1 MENKMVQTI
10 VKVAVE
16 NGIRYIKDNP
26 KRGVRNL
33 LDLGEYF
40 ASGRFQKVF
49 FDLAHEILNNE
60 DSYYYEII
68 EDLVKNTNHNNLTVF
83 GINLGYNSFT
93 YGANIIRENEKKHG
107 YNIPWSIVF
116 NFEEESANNLTGEE
130 ILNIISSGKNIG
142 IYSYMIMLGK
152 NDMWDILFDA
162 FDEYNDCAFT
172 LFVDQDIINEEMVK
186 KISNTPNLCTIV
198 LIENFEIQNNDNTTG
213 KFNMLRKHKCL
224 YGGYYRYDDSNA
236 VNITNGTA
244 SSFLASMNLN
254 FAAFMKKTGCS
265 DRVAQSI
272 SEYILNTRIKINS
285 PMLFIDFFG
294 DHARVDE
301 IISEEQCFLS
311 INSDGQVCVS
321 NIANKTK
328 HNIRN
333 ASLEEILEDT
343 MPEVKYI

>member
-16 NGIRYIKDNP
+16 NGIRYIEDNP

-60 DSYYYEII
+60 DSCYYEII
-68 EDLVKNTNHNNLTVF
+68 EDLVKNTNLNNLSVF
-83 GINLGYNSFT
+83 GINMGYNSFT
-93 YGANIIRENEKKHG
+93 YGANIIREHEKKHG

-116 NFEEESANNLTGEE
+116 NFEESSDNNLTREE
-130 ILNIISSGKNIG
+130 IINIINSGRNIG

-152 NDMWDILFDA
+152 SNIWDILFDV
-162 FDEYNDCAFT
+162 FGEYKDCAFT
-172 LFVDQDIINEEMVK
+172 LFADQNLINEDRVK
-186 KISNTPNLCTIV
+186 KISNAHNVCTLVSIY
-198 LIENFEIQNNDNTTG
+198 NFEIQDGNITE
-213 KFNMLRKHKCL
+213 KFNILRKHKCL
-224 YGGYYRYDDSNA
+224 YGGYYYYDDSNA
-236 VNITNGTA
+236 TDITNGTA
-244 SSFLASMNLN
+244 SSCMVSMNLN

-285 PMLFIDFFG
+285 PVLFIDFYG
-294 DHARVDE
+294 DHARIDK
-301 IISEEQCFLS
+301 IISEDQCFLS

-321 NIANKTK
+321 TIANKTK

-333 ASLEEILEDT
+333 SSLEVILKDT
-343 MPEVKYI
+343 MPEVKYT